1 MDPRFEQF
9 IQERKYL
16 LNVSPATLDWC
27 KHSLKWLPML
37 RDVKLLC
44 KATQHRPT
52 GPHYSRLPSH
62 LRGELFA
69 ESWQRVPRTEDARPF
84 NA

>member
-9 IQERKYL
+9 TQERKYL
-16 LNVSPATLDWC
+16 FNVSLATLDWY

-44 KATQHRPT
+44 KRPGIVPPARTIHGFRHR
-52 GPHYSRLPSH
+52 
-62 LRGELFA
+62 
-69 ESWQRVPRTEDARPF
+69 
-84 NA
+84 